1 MVQEVT
7 LKDQNDQLQII
18 DQLDYHTLFCHHPLI
33 NPIVNPA
40 DMLPVNGMPKLV
52 IANEEAI
59 AAVWLLSIL
68 LLPLKP
74 GICVIRLASIVSA
87 PSDTV

>member
-40 DMLPVNGMPKLV
+40 DMLPVNGMPKLA
-52 IANEEAI
+52 IAN
-59 AAVWLLSIL
+59 
-68 LLPLKP
+68 
-74 GICVIRLASIVSA
+74 G
-87 PSDTV
+87 